1 MHLPTYRF
9 GIGTKWDNTHTSF
22 TKSLPYC
29 SAIVSYNTTNRSEKG
44 LQSTLSNGQCL
55 FSGQD
60 QLTFEIIH
68 KWGEKLLERKKL
80 SQGEDLG

>member
-1 MHLPTYRF
+1 MRLPTNRF
-9 GIGTKWDNTHTSF
+9 GIRPKWDNTHTGF
-22 TKSLPYC
+22 TKSLSYC
-29 SAIVSYNTTNRSEKG
+29 SAIVGYNITSRSKKG
-44 LQSTLSNGQCL
+44 LQSTLSKGQCL

>member
-1 MHLPTYRF
+1 MRLPTNRF
-9 GIGTKWDNTHTSF
+9 GIETKWNNMHTSF
-22 TKSLPYC
+22 TKSLSYC
-29 SAIVSYNTTNRSEKG
+29 SAIVGYNITSRSEKG
-44 LQSTLSNGQCL
+44 LQSTLSNSQCL

-68 KWGEKLLERKKL
+68 KGGEKLLERKKL